1 MANRITKNQ
10 ELEIIRLYVEEF
22 KSTEEISKII
32 GVSSSSVSRVLH
44 RNNIKTRPKVPYKS
58 PNKFSEDKE
67 KEIIRLYTE
76 EGKNTVEIANIFNT
90 YNTSIRRVLKRNNIK
105 IRSNSEAHRVVE
117 LEDISSKESTRDF
130 DYFIGLLATDGCVT
144 GNKIVL
150 EFGEKNKELL
160 DYWNEFLGNKCT
172 INVSIHRVFK
182 VPQYRI
188 SFRNKEIA
196 DYLGTFGI
204 IPRKSFNLKLKYINW
219 DVLRGI
225 IDGDGCISTTNT
237 GNTISLGITSA
248 CKNFLIQIQ
257 DFLKENGI
265 MSFIHEDHRS
275 QNTVYNLLV
284 YKTEDLLKIY
294 KYLYDN
300 AHYFLRRKRDNF
312 GPILKKF
319 NISNSVNSVNG
330 EHPKTEP
337 SLMQEGAETRNGV
350 PKE

>member
-10 ELEIIRLYVEEF
+10 EQEIIRLYVEEF
-22 KSTEEISKII
+22 KSTDEISKII

-130 DYFIGLLATDGCVT
+130 DYFIGLLATDGCIT

-150 EFGEKNKELL
+150 DFSEKNKELL
-160 DYWNEFLGNKCT
+160 DYWNEFLGNKCN
-172 INVSIHRVFK
+172 INISIHKVFK

-196 DYLGTFGI
+196 DYLYTFGI
-204 IPRKSFNLKLKYINW
+204 TPRKSFNLKLKYINW

-225 IDGDGCISTTNT
+225 IDGDGCVSCTNAGTTVR
-237 GNTISLGITSA
+237 LGITSA

-257 DFLKENGI
+257 DFLKESNI
-265 MSFIHEDHRS
+265 TSFIHEDNKN
-275 QNTVYNLLV
+275 QNPLYNLFV

-300 AHYFLRRKRDNF
+300 AHYFLKRKRDNF

-319 NISNSVNSVNG
+319 NINNFVNSVNG

-337 SLMQEGAETRNGV
+337 SLIQEGAETRNEV